1 MKFIVIQIFFL
12 IMLSSTAIS
21 QETIDKNIGP
31 DTASSI
37 DTPDVPEIVQQ
48 SAAAEAETPD
58 IEPRVRF
65 VSDEF
70 FVPLRETPCARCKIV
85 HKGIKSGTKIKLLNN
100 RDGWGLVSTAKGY
113 KGWMPEQFVVTSPA
127 AKDLL
132 LNSEATNALITSK
145 NKELLQEIDLLKQQV
160 NSLLD
165 AVDKA
170 EYNKNEMG
178 KRLSE
183 VEGIS
188 SSPVALNNQN
198 EALVK
203 QNHVLQSNNDVLIAD
218 IEILEN
224 DRRNQSFL
232 YGGLTVFMGALLAI
246 LIPKLR
252 GRKKFSEW
260 G

>member
-1 MKFIVIQIFFL
+1 MKFIVIQILFL
-12 IMLSSTAIS
+12 IMLPTNAIS
-21 QETIDKNIGP
+21 QEVIDKDLGP
-31 DTASSI
+31 DTAGRI

-48 SAAAEAETPD
+48 SATAEVETSD
-58 IEPRVRF
+58 IQPRVRY

-85 HKGIKSGTKIKLLNN
+85 HRGIKSGTKIELLDN

-113 KGWMPEQFVVTSPA
+113 QGWMPEQFVIPSPA

-132 LNSEATNALITSK
+132 LNSEEAYALITSE
-145 NKELLQEIDLLKQQV
+145 NKELLQEIGLLKQQV
-160 NSLLD
+160 DGLLD
-165 AVDKA
+165 AVKKA
-170 EYNKNEMG
+170 EYDKNEADR
-178 KRLSE
+178 RLSE
-183 VEGIS
+183 VVGLS

-198 EALVK
+198 QALVK
-203 QNHVLQSNNDVLIAD
+203 QNHILQSNNDVLIAD

-224 DRRNQSFL
+224 DQRNQSFI
-232 YGGLTVFMGALLAI
+232 YGGLTVVMGALLAA

>member
-1 MKFIVIQIFFL
+1 M
-12 IMLSSTAIS
+12 
-21 QETIDKNIGP
+21 
-31 DTASSI
+31 
-37 DTPDVPEIVQQ
+37 
-48 SAAAEAETPD
+48 
-58 IEPRVRF
+58 
-65 VSDEF
+65 
-70 FVPLRETPCARCKIV
+70 
-85 HKGIKSGTKIKLLNN
+85 
-100 RDGWGLVSTAKGY
+100 
-113 KGWMPEQFVVTSPA
+113 
-127 AKDLL
+127 
-132 LNSEATNALITSK
+132 
-145 NKELLQEIDLLKQQV
+145 LKQQV
-160 NSLLD
+160 DSLLD

-170 EYNKNEMG
+170 EYNKDEMG

-218 IEILEN
+218 IGILEN